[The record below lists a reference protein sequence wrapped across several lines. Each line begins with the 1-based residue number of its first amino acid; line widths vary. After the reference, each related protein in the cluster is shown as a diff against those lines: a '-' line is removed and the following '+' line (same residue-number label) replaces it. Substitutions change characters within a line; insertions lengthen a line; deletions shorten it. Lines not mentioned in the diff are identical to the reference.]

1 MPVTSIA
8 DSVLNAIGGT
18 RVVRLRQIVG
28 AADADVVIKLE
39 ALNPTGSYK
48 DRLALAMIGGAEARG
63 ALRPRTGTASRSRR
77 G

>member
-39 ALNPTGSYK
+39 ALNLTGSYK
-48 DRLALAMIGGAEARG
+48 DHMALALIAAVLILVGR
-63 ALRPRTGTASRSRR
+63 
-77 G
+77 